1 MANINWVNDNLK
13 PFGYNMICI
22 DGWGDSKDI
31 NANGYRLSHS
41 SHWQH
46 NYTWWANY
54 LQNIGM
60 NLGMYDNP
68 LWIHVKPNDDTTMI
82 VGTNIPVS
90 SLIDTSEH
98 AAFTWVQVERP
109 GAEQYV
115 KGCVKH
121 YADMGIKFLRID
133 FLSWYETGQDR
144 DLGTVGP
151 PHPRADYV
159 TALRWM
165 REAADSNGMFL
176 SLVMTNLFNEGA
188 AEKIYGNM
196 FRVDE

>member
-1 MANINWVNDNLK
+1 
-13 PFGYNMICI
+13 
-22 DGWGDSKDI
+22 
-31 NANGYRLSHS
+31 
-41 SHWQH
+41 
-46 NYTWWANY
+46 
-54 LQNIGM
+54 M

-68 LWIHVKPNDDTTMI
+68 LWINVQPNDDTTMI

-133 FLSWYETGQDR
+133 FLAWYKTGR
-144 DLGTVGP
+144 DP
-151 PHPRADYV
+151 
-159 TALRWM
+159 
-165 REAADSNGMFL
+165 
-176 SLVMTNLFNEGA
+176 
-188 AEKIYGNM
+188 
-196 FRVDE
+196 